1 LIPFVAGLIRRE
13 VHGVSGAPTSVDGGW
28 TDGTPECTD
37 SEMKVYLERFR
48 LGSKYGKDCDG
59 FTEEK
64 LTEDKWYQPWELNLQ
79 YDHPQYPDDL
89 ALYMYPLE
97 DHNGAFSLCEI
108 NEEGEFERLMC
119 KRLLAVS
126 ERYSVKMVR
135 VSNTVD
141 AKMEIEGIERRIHR
155 LVLGGHGRFHKLA
168 WGDDSE
174 NDGSPAALDY
184 INLPATT
191 ESFLKAAQ
199 SKLADNAVV
208 FCDSCQG
215 GKCKLDEMN
224 FVQFVAWRLAGV
236 EVCGSQNLLEPHM
249 LDFFRDE
256 TARPR
261 LAVHNHQG
269 LQRGSC
275 AQFPR
280 GMDHWK
286 YDYATTCAANK
297 EDYVTT
303 RIPCNKAGNGPRAGM
318 LCEANQLDECRRICT
333 SDRECI
339 AFVFY
344 TKLKNNCQIMKRCDP
359 VPKRH
364 ASIFWRP
371 KYLDADD
378 VAFAPMDEDDDGD
391 VMMQ

>member
-1 LIPFVAGLIRRE
+1 MVPFVAGLIRRE
-13 VHGVSGAPTSVDGGW
+13 VDGVSEAPTSVDGDW
-28 TDGTPECTD
+28 TEGTPECTD
-37 SEMKVYLERFR
+37 QELQVYLERFQ
-48 LGSKYGKDCDG
+48 LGTKYGRDCDG
-59 FTEEK
+59 FSEEK

-79 YDHPQYPDDL
+79 YDHPQYPDDI

-126 ERYSVKMVR
+126 DRYSVQMVR
-135 VSNTVD
+135 VSNTVQ
-141 AKMEIEGIERRIHR
+141 AQLELEGVADFRSGKQRIHR

-191 ESFLKAAQ
+191 ESFLSAARG
-199 SKLADNAVV
+199 KLADNAVV

-215 GKCKLDEMN
+215 GKCKLDDMN

-249 LDFFRDE
+249 LDFYRDE

-261 LAVHNHQG
+261 LAVHNHDG
-269 LQRGSC
+269 LQRGTC

-280 GMDHWK
+280 GMHNWK
-286 YDYATTCAANK
+286 YDYASSCTANK
-297 EDYVTT
+297 EDYTT
-303 RIPCNKAGNGPRAGM
+303 TQIPCKPAGNGPRAKM
-318 LCEANQLDECRRICT
+318 LCKANQLDACRRICA
-333 SDRECI
+333 SDRDCI

-344 TKLKNNCQIMKRCDP
+344 GKLKNNCQLMRKCEP
-359 VPKRH
+359 TKKPK
-364 ASIFWRP
+364 
-371 KYLDADD
+371 DARSLIVEVIVDALH
-378 VAFAPMDEDDDGD
+378 VRLR
-391 VMMQ
+391 